1 MAYLTEAELSA
12 YTSIPGITLQDATN
26 ASLLIDSY
34 RGTSF
39 LEKTYVELV
48 KLSKKKLGCMTV
60 FKGKLLHYPRV
71 SIVSITSKVPSPFG
85 GTQDTAYASSSLS
98 FDAEDEPYFTFYS
111 NTTNVHSVFPQV
123 PLLVLTVEYTAG
135 YKVIPESL
143 KVICGL
149 LCDGIKQNGGFRMYK
164 SRTDYDMSC
173 AFSDKEDSV
182 LTNNICK
189 MIDAIP
195 LA

>member
-1 MAYLTEAELSA
+1 MAYLTADELST

-39 LEKTYVELV
+39 LEKTYREQV
-48 KLSKKKLGCMTV
+48 KLTKKRFGCTTV
-60 FKGKLLHYPRV
+60 YKGKLLHYPRI
-71 SIVSITSKVPSPFG
+71 SIVSITSNQSNYWG
-85 GTQDTAYASSSLS
+85 DTTTAYASSSLS

-111 NTTNVHSVFPQV
+111 DVTNVHSVFPQV
-123 PLLVLTVEYTAG
+123 PPLVLTVEYTAG

-149 LCDGIKQNGGFRMYK
+149 LCDNAKSNGGFRSYK
-164 SRTDYDMSC
+164 SRTDYDMTI
-173 AFSDKEDSV
+173 AFGDEDPV
-182 LTNNICK
+182 LSKSITK